1 MWRIIPNT
9 NIFLNVDICVRRFN
23 KMRRRMRN
31 PLMGSDIVKPR
42 AIGERNLFKERR
54 PEISVSTTDRIPWP
68 NFYREQIF
76 RISWILW
83 WNFDREQFLQGPNI
97 SNQRPLFKNRSKRD
111 GQKFPSQPRIGFHD
125 RTFTGSNFYRKQ
137 IFLTRG
143 QFWRIAQ
150 RDSQKQIG
158 FHGLTKEKGFSWM
171 HKLYSNWTSTKL
183 YSDWTSTKLWNSAFQ
198 QHTGWVALSSLPSEN
213 I

>member
-1 MWRIIPNT
+1 
-9 NIFLNVDICVRRFN
+9 
-23 KMRRRMRN
+23 MRN

-150 RDSQKQIG
+150 RETARNRSDFMASQKRKA
-158 FHGLTKEKGFSWM
+158 FHECTNCILIELLLNCILM
-171 HKLYSNWTSTKL
+171 
-183 YSDWTSTKLWNSAFQ
+183 TSTKLWNSAFQ

-213 I
+213 ISIV